1 MIGWAKE
8 ITENTRL
15 RWNRVNKFKPK
26 IKLSIEFGSYVLKTA
41 STSEELIESFR
52 LRHEVF
58 YQEFQEV
65 EGGGLDVDRFDSQ
78 FDHLI
83 IIHKESNKII
93 GTYRVSCSAFSKLSY
108 TELEFDLSK
117 ILKMKGPHLEL
128 GRACIQK
135 NHRRGAVI
143 SLLWRGIAE
152 YMNASQ
158 SNILFGCSS
167 IKIDNPREAALIYK
181 YLFEKGSVIIDQIA
195 KPTKNFEMP
204 DFKAWSFYFQ
214 NDLTEIQRHEA
225 ANLIPSLL
233 SSYLKLGAKIAG
245 EPAFDKDF
253 DCVDLLTVLKKDELA
268 DSLARRFQVSR

>member
-1 MIGWAKE
+1 MVGWAKE
-8 ITENTRL
+8 ITESTRL
-15 RWNRVNKFKPK
+15 RWNRVYKFKPK
-26 IKLSIEFGSYVLKTA
+26 IGLSIDFGSYVLKTA
-41 STSEELIESFR
+41 SSSEELIESFR

-58 YQEFQEV
+58 FQEFQEI
-65 EGGGLDVDRFDSQ
+65 EGAGLDVDRFDSK

-83 IIHKESNKII
+83 ILHKESKKII
-93 GTYRVSCSAFSKLSY
+93 GTYRVSCSVFSKLSY
-108 TELEFDLSK
+108 TELEFDLTK
-117 ILKMKGPHLEL
+117 IFEMKGPHLEL
-128 GRACIQK
+128 GRACIHK

-152 YMNASQ
+152 YMIASD

-181 YLFEKGSVIIDQIA
+181 YLTEQGSLIRGQIA
-195 KPTKNFEMP
+195 KPTKNYEMP
-204 DFKAWSFYFQ
+204 DFKAWASYFQ
-214 NDLTEIQRHEA
+214 NDLTLFQREEA

-253 DCVDLLTVLKKDELA
+253 DCIDLLTVLKRDELSH
-268 DSLARRFQVSR
+268 SLARRFQVVR